1 MESSLNSSLQPLNSG
16 GIFIGGWEKVLYATA
31 QITLLSDTAT
41 EIICYQSLNK
51 QQVQTTTFNV
61 SANQYFT
68 YNVNLNLPFV
78 YFTVR
83 NTSQFNQTLL
93 NFSTLYKN
101 ISDNNKG
108 SLQIWNDSTSSGV
121 NGISIQVN
129 LNQNSANITCFGNV
143 DGATILTLQLS
154 NDNVNYYDSQYSL
167 TTTGGQDFGF
177 SVPASSIKFCRLKSS
192 SDVNITAF
200 INYS

>member
-1 MESSLNSSLQPLNSG
+1 MESSLNSSLIPLNSG
-16 GIFIGGWEKVLYATA
+16 GIFIGVWEKVLYATA
-31 QITLLSDTAT
+31 QITLLSDTTT

-68 YNVNLNLPFV
+68 YNINLNLPFV

-83 NTSQFNQTLL
+83 NTSGTNQTLL

-108 SLQIWNDSTSSGV
+108 SLQVWNDSESSGADGV
-121 NGISIQVN
+121 SIQVN

-143 DGATILTLQLS
+143 DNATTITLQLS
-154 NDNVNYYDSQYSL
+154 NDDDIYYDSQYTL
-167 TTTGGQDFGF
+167 TTTAGQDFGF
-177 SVPASSIKFCRLKSS
+177 SVPASSIKYCRLKSS
-192 SDVNITAF
+192 SDVYITAF

>member
-1 MESSLNSSLQPLNSG
+1 MESSLNSSLVPLNSG
-16 GIFIGGWEKVLYATA
+16 GIFIGVWERVLYATA
-31 QITLLSDTAT
+31 QITLLSDTTT

-51 QQVQTTTFNV
+51 QQVQTTSFNV

-68 YNVNLNLPFV
+68 YNINLNLPFV

-83 NTSQFNQTLL
+83 NTSGTNQTLL

-108 SLQIWNDSTSSGV
+108 SLQVWNDSESSGIDGV
-121 NGISIQVN
+121 SIQVN

-143 DGATILTLQLS
+143 DNATTITLQLS
-154 NDNVNYYDSQYSL
+154 NDNDIYYDSQYAL
-167 TTTGGQDFGF
+167 TTTAGQDFGF
-177 SVPASSIKFCRLKSS
+177 SVPASSIKYCRLKSS
-192 SDVNITAF
+192 SDVYITAF

>member
-1 MESSLNSSLQPLNSG
+1 MESSLNSSLVPLNSG
-16 GIFIGGWEKVLYATA
+16 GIFIGVWEKVLYATA
-31 QITLLSDTAT
+31 QITLLSDTTT

-51 QQVQTTTFNV
+51 QQVQTTSFNV

-68 YNVNLNLPFV
+68 YNINLNLPFV

-83 NTSQFNQTLL
+83 NTSGTNQTLL

-108 SLQIWNDSTSSGV
+108 SLQVFNDSESSGADGV
-121 NGISIQVN
+121 SIQVN

-143 DGATILTLQLS
+143 DGATTITLQLS
-154 NDNVNYYDSQYSL
+154 NDDDIYYDSQYAL
-167 TTTGGQDFGF
+167 TTTAGQDFGF
-177 SVPASSIKFCRLKSS
+177 SVPASSIKYCRLKSS
-192 SDVNITAF
+192 SDVYITAF

>member
-1 MESSLNSSLQPLNSG
+1 MESSLNSSLVPLNSG
-16 GIFIGGWEKVLYATA
+16 GIFIGVWEKVLYATA
-31 QITLLSDTAT
+31 QITLLTDTT
-41 EIICYQSLNK
+41 SQIICYQSLNK

-68 YNVNLNLPFV
+68 YNVNLNLPYV

-83 NTSQFNQTLL
+83 NTSPNNQTLL

-108 SLQIWNDSTSSGV
+108 SLQVWDDSVPSGI
-121 NGISIQVN
+121 NGNSIQVN

-154 NDNVNYYDSQYSL
+154 NDNFNYYDSQYSL
-167 TTTGGQDFGF
+167 TTTGSQDFGF

-192 SDVNITAF
+192 SDVYITAF